1 MDGELDA
8 NRLFEPPKITSNVV
22 NREMR
27 SMGYF
32 VIALGT
38 MLENVLRR
46 SLNYKRSYTIEKL
59 TSKFANKGINAQSK
73 SRHQNYNNSIVPS
86 TLLTLNESQSSES
99 RISKISKISIKKS
112 NGISNPSFRY
122 FNRI

>member
-8 NRLFEPPKITSNVV
+8 NRLFEPPRITSNVV
-22 NREMR
+22 NRGMR
-27 SMGYF
+27 SIGCF
-32 VIALGT
+32 VIVLGT

-59 TSKFANKGINAQSK
+59 TSKFANKGINTQSK

-99 RISKISKISIKKS
+99 KISKVSIKKS

-122 FNRI
+122 SNPI